1 MRERVYTPQETG
13 SIGTPLP
20 LLSPRPP
27 STPAHTETHSD
38 ICTTATLGK
47 DVVVRLPHT
56 SGDDSGLIDTEH
68 SDQRGEACSPQLG
81 PESPGSPCV
90 TATTTTTTDVD
101 STYHSMLHT
110 HTFPSPHRVL
120 TDPFRVQQNLTS
132 KETIS
137 TTRSAKLASL
147 TQRELL
153 QLLEKSDLSTNA
165 EIIRIKSEL
174 LLVQQALRTRS
185 ANSPT

>member
-1 MRERVYTPQETG
+1 M
-13 SIGTPLP
+13 
-20 LLSPRPP
+20 
-27 STPAHTETHSD
+27 
-38 ICTTATLGK
+38 
-47 DVVVRLPHT
+47 RLPHT
-56 SGDDSGLIDTEH
+56 SGDDSGLIDTER
-68 SDQRGEACSPQLG
+68 SDQRGEAFSPQLG
-81 PESPGSPCV
+81 PESP
-90 TATTTTTTDVD
+90 TATTTASADVD
-101 STYHSMLHT
+101 GTHHNMLHT
-110 HTFPSPHRVL
+110 HIFPSPHRVL
-120 TDPFRVQQNLTS
+120 TDPFRVQQNLAS

>member
-56 SGDDSGLIDTEH
+56 SGDDSGLIDTER
-68 SDQRGEACSPQLG
+68 SDQRGEAFSPQLG
-81 PESPGSPCV
+81 PESP
-90 TATTTTTTDVD
+90 TATTTASADVD
-101 STYHSMLHT
+101 GTHHNMLHT
-110 HTFPSPHRVL
+110 HMYNRFGKN
-120 TDPFRVQQNLTS
+120 F
-132 KETIS
+132 
-137 TTRSAKLASL
+137 
-147 TQRELL
+147 
-153 QLLEKSDLSTNA
+153 
-165 EIIRIKSEL
+165 IIIVRI
-174 LLVQQALRTRS
+174 A
-185 ANSPT
+185 